1 MILRVCVVV
10 PTYNNP
16 RTISK
21 VLKDVVVNTSF
32 PVLVIDDG
40 SETAVENVLYSFEV
54 RQALEEGRIRLIRW
68 SKNRGKGAALQV
80 GIDTLVASGFT
91 HMVTMDGDGK
101 HSGREIHKLV
111 KLGKAYPW
119 DLIITN
125 RDTQS
130 GFRMYPLFALQT
142 MKFWSKGLDF
152 DVEVLMRFLM
162 RGISVRKTEV
172 ETRAPEITIKPGW
185 GKWMHDRARFHALDT
200 VLKTISLLKSQR
212 SRGQLAVGVGVGAF
226 IACTPFFGFHTLMI
240 AGVAMIFPLNFVA
253 MYLGSHITVAPLAPA
268 VVIASLVI
276 GKSVPGIKDLDGPL
290 SHFYQWLVGGAIF
303 GAAAGVILGL
313 ATYVGIYLYRTSSQ
327 RLQDKRVTHHA
338 RQASI
343 RILRWALANFGI
355 RAGRAIGFSVT
366 VSMFLFSREARRAL
380 HEYLNL
386 TGPQMPWLERQMAIF
401 QQLSQYNEMRIDRM
415 YNRLSD
421 QAPFRV
427 AATGMQPLEKNF
439 SALIVSAHVGSAQLA
454 TELLDLSIH
463 PLMCD
468 RLKNARTELIRF
480 FGKLAPFDVSAFRE
494 AAESGRPVIFC
505 FAFKNGAEYRL
516 QMQRPRQFSFK
527 SGLPQDVQTVEMAR
541 EFVEELE
548 QAVTEHPRQW
558 FNLFPFWSE
567 VPANETGRITNHL
580 LEELKPESG
589 GPGPRGTGPQEANRS
604 VREH

>member
-1 MILRVCVVV
+1 MGMILRVCVVV
-10 PTYNNP
+10 PTFNNP

-54 RQALEEGRIRLIRW
+54 RQALEEGRIRLIRF
-68 SKNRGKGAALQV
+68 SENHGKGASLQIA
-80 GIDTLVASGFT
+80 IDTLVASGFT

-101 HSGREIHKLV
+101 HLGREIHKLV

-142 MKFWSKGLDF
+142 MKFWTKGFDF
-152 DVEVLMRFLM
+152 EVEVLMRFLM

-185 GKWMHDRARFHALDT
+185 GKWLHDRIRFHTLDT

-212 SRGQLAVGVGVGAF
+212 SRSQLAIGVAVGAF
-226 IACTPFFGFHTLMI
+226 IGCTPFFGFHTLMI
-240 AGVAMIFPLNFVA
+240 AGVAMILPLNFVA
-253 MYLGSHITVAPLAPA
+253 MYLGSHITTAPLAPA

-276 GKSVPGIKDLDGPL
+276 GKSIPGIKDLDGPL

-303 GAAAGVILGL
+303 GAASGAILGL
-313 ATYVGIYLYRTSSQ
+313 ATYIGIYLYRTSSQ

-338 RQASI
+338 RRFSI
-343 RILRWALANFGI
+343 RVLRFLMLKFGLI
-355 RAGRAIGFSVT
+355 AGRFAGVT
-366 VSMFLFSREARRAL
+366 VSAVMFLFSRESRRAL
-380 HEYLNL
+380 NEYMAL
-386 TGPQMPWLERQMAIF
+386 TGHEMPWLEKQKAIF
-401 QQLSQYNEMRIDRM
+401 NQLLRYNEMRIDRM
-415 YNRLSD
+415 YNQLSE
-421 QAPFRV
+421 QAPFPV
-427 AATGMQPLEKNF
+427 AATGLAPLEKDS
-439 SALIVSAHVGSAQLA
+439 SALIVSAHAGSPQVAM
-454 TELLDLSIH
+454 ELLDLTTQ

-494 AAESGRPVIFC
+494 AAESGRPMIFC
-505 FAFKNGAEYRL
+505 FAFKEGGEYRL
-516 QMQRPRQFSFK
+516 QMQRPRQFTFRGDLSRDI
-527 SGLPQDVQTVEMAR
+527 QAVEMAR
-541 EFVEELE
+541 EFVNELE
-548 QAVTEHPRQW
+548 RVVIENPRQW

-567 VPANETGRITNHL
+567 VPANETGRITNYL
-580 LEELKPESG
+580 LEELKPDQGGHKPASRRESG
-589 GPGPRGTGPQEANRS
+589 LDT
-604 VREH
+604 